1 MLASRRNATAGRPLL
16 PTVSTRARAI
26 APIVAV
32 VVLGI
37 AFGALLLDSARTP
50 AGPTPESSPS
60 VAPIAVAPVPLAPGG
75 AAGAPSPADPCPA
88 VDQAEVV
95 PGLTTRFPAKTPVDV
110 LTWAP
115 KDPYVRHSLEDMA
128 GVRPGPVYDPRVPK
142 CRVDLLVLGQPAF
155 ARAFPQSWG
164 SWLVPVKIGDTTI
177 ATFSIGVDSVGIGAV
192 ASIRGGANPTLS
204 EAGAR
209 VAGGTTA
216 DPVVAAELVYAAP
229 PGCAPR
235 DTISWRLVRRSGTVV
250 YLVPDYPGAPAPG
263 ALFGENEMRFMSVS
277 SIPSKIGQLA
287 SAC

>member
-1 MLASRRNATAGRPLL
+1 
-16 PTVSTRARAI
+16 VSTRARAV

-37 AFGALLLDSARTP
+37 AFGALLLDSTRTP
-50 AGPTPESSPS
+50 AGRAPESSPS
-60 VAPIAVAPVPLAPGG
+60 AAPVVAAPMPVVPGIS
-75 AAGAPSPADPCPA
+75 AAPTSADPCPA
-88 VDQAEVV
+88 VDQVELVSGQV
-95 PGLTTRFPAKTPVDV
+95 TRFPAKTPADV
-110 LTWAP
+110 LAWAP

-128 GVRPGPVYDPRVPK
+128 GVRAGPIYDPRVPK
-142 CRVDLLVLGQPAF
+142 CRVDLLVLGQPTF

-164 SWLVPVKIGDTTI
+164 SWLLPVKIGDTTI

-192 ASIRGGANPTLS
+192 ASIRGGENPTLS

-209 VAGGTTA
+209 IAGGTAA

-250 YLVPDYPGAPAPG
+250 YLVPDYPGAPSPG

-277 SIPSKIGQLA
+277 SIPSKIGELA

>member
-1 MLASRRNATAGRPLL
+1 
-16 PTVSTRARAI
+16 VSTRGRAI
-26 APIVAV
+26 PSIVAI
-32 VVLGI
+32 VVLGS
-37 AFGALLLDSARTP
+37 AFGALLLDSTRTP
-50 AGPTPESSPS
+50 AGPAPEGSPS
-60 VAPIAVAPVPLAPGG
+60 FAPVVAAPVAVGRGG
-75 AAGAPSPADPCPA
+75 AAAPSPADTCPA
-88 VDQAEVV
+88 VDQVELVSGQV
-95 PGLTTRFPAKTPVDV
+95 TRFPAKTPADV
-110 LTWAP
+110 LAWAP

-128 GVRPGPVYDPRVPK
+128 GVRPGPIYDPRVPK

-192 ASIRGGANPTLS
+192 ASIRGGPNPTLS

-209 VAGGTTA
+209 IAGGTTA

-235 DTISWRLVRRSGTVV
+235 DTVSWRLMRRSGTVV

-277 SIPSKIGQLA
+277 STPSKIRELA

>member
-1 MLASRRNATAGRPLL
+1 MLASRRNATASRPLL
-16 PTVSTRARAI
+16 PTVSTRARDI
-26 APIVAV
+26 VPVVAV

-37 AFGALLLDSARTP
+37 AFGALLLDSTRTP
-50 AGPTPESSPS
+50 AGPAPEGSQS
-60 VAPIAVAPVPLAPGG
+60 AAPVVAAPVAVGPGG
-75 AAGAPSPADPCPA
+75 AAAPTSADPCPA
-88 VDQAEVV
+88 VDQVELVSGQV
-95 PGLTTRFPAKTPVDV
+95 TRFPAKTPADV
-110 LTWAP
+110 LAWAP

-128 GVRPGPVYDPRVPK
+128 GVRAGPIYDTRVPK

-164 SWLVPVKIGDTTI
+164 SWLLPVKIGETTI
-177 ATFSIGVDSVGIGAV
+177 ATFSIAVDSVGIGAV
-192 ASIRGGANPTLS
+192 ASIRGGANPTLP

-209 VAGGTTA
+209 VAGSTTA

-235 DTISWRLVRRSGTVV
+235 DTLSWRLVRRSGTVV
-250 YLVPDYPGAPAPG
+250 YLVPDYPGAPSPG

-277 SIPSKIGQLA
+277 NIPSKIGELA

>member
-1 MLASRRNATAGRPLL
+1 
-16 PTVSTRARAI
+16 VSTRARAI

-37 AFGALLLDSARTP
+37 AFGALLIDSARTP
-50 AGPTPESSPS
+50 AGPAPESSPS
-60 VAPIAVAPVPLAPGG
+60 VAPVLAAPMPAVPGR
-75 AAGAPSPADPCPA
+75 AAATSADPCPA
-88 VDQAEVV
+88 VDQIELVSGQV
-95 PGLTTRFPAKTPVDV
+95 TRFPARTPADV

-128 GVRPGPVYDPRVPK
+128 GVRAGPIYDPRVPK

-209 VAGGTTA
+209 VAGGTAA

-250 YLVPDYPGAPAPG
+250 YLVPDYAGTSPG
-263 ALFGENEMRFMSVS
+263 ALFGENEMRFMGVS
-277 SIPSKIGQLA
+277 NIPSKIGELA

>member
-1 MLASRRNATAGRPLL
+1 
-16 PTVSTRARAI
+16 VSTRARAI

-37 AFGALLLDSARTP
+37 AFSALLLDSTRTP
-50 AGPTPESSPS
+50 AGPAPESSPS
-60 VAPIAVAPVPLAPGG
+60 VAPSAAVPAVAGG
-75 AAGAPSPADPCPA
+75 VAPSPAPEDPCPA
-88 VDQAEVV
+88 VVQTEL
-95 PGLTTRFPAKTPVDV
+95 PSGQQTRFPAKTVADV
-110 LTWAP
+110 LAWAP
-115 KDPYVRHSLEDMA
+115 KDPYFRHSLEDMA
-128 GVRPGPVYDPRVPK
+128 GVHAGPGYDPRVPK

-155 ARAFPQSWG
+155 ARAYPQSWG

-216 DPVVAAELVYAAP
+216 DPVMSAELVYAAP
-229 PGCAPR
+229 FGCAPR
-235 DTISWRLVRRSGTVV
+235 DTVSWRLVRRSGTVV
-250 YLVPDYPGAPAPG
+250 YLVPDYPGAPSPG

-277 SIPSKIGQLA
+277 SIPSKIGELA

>member
-1 MLASRRNATAGRPLL
+1 M
-16 PTVSTRARAI
+16 STRVRAI
-26 APIVAV
+26 APVVAV

-50 AGPTPESSPS
+50 AGLAPEGSPS
-60 VAPIAVAPVPLAPGG
+60 VAPVAAAPVAVAPGG
-75 AAGAPSPADPCPA
+75 AAAAPSPPVPCPA
-88 VDQAEVV
+88 VDQVELV
-95 PGLTTRFPAKTPVDV
+95 PGLTTRFPAKTPTDV

-155 ARAFPQSWG
+155 ARAYPQSWG
-164 SWLVPVKIGDTTI
+164 SWLVPVRIGDTTI

-209 VAGGTTA
+209 VAGGTPA
-216 DPVVAAELVYAAP
+216 DPVMSAELVFAAP

-235 DTISWRLVRRSGTVV
+235 DTLSWRLVRRSGTIV
-250 YLVPDYPGAPAPG
+250 YLVPDYPGAPSPG

-277 SIPSKIGQLA
+277 SIPSKIGELA

>member
-1 MLASRRNATAGRPLL
+1 MLASRRNDSARRTLL
-16 PTVSTRARAI
+16 PTVSTRASAI

-50 AGPTPESSPS
+50 AGPAPQGSPS
-60 VAPIAVAPVPLAPGG
+60 VAPDVVPG
-75 AAGAPSPADPCPA
+75 AAGRAAPSPVPDDPCPA
-88 VDQAEVV
+88 VAQTEL
-95 PGLTTRFPAKTPVDV
+95 PSGQQTRFPAKTAADV
-110 LTWAP
+110 LAWAP
-115 KDPYVRHSLEDMA
+115 KDPYFRQSLERMA
-128 GVRPGPVYDPRVPK
+128 SVGPGPIYDPRVPR
-142 CRVDLLVLGQPAF
+142 CRIDLLVLGQPAF
-155 ARAFPQSWG
+155 ARAYPQNWG

-204 EAGAR
+204 EVDARIAGS
-209 VAGGTTA
+209 TTA

-229 PGCAPR
+229 FGCAPR

-250 YLVPDYPGAPAPG
+250 YLVPDFAGASSPG
-263 ALFGENEMRFMSVS
+263 ALFGENEMRFMGVS
-277 SIPSKIGQLA
+277 SIPSKIGELA